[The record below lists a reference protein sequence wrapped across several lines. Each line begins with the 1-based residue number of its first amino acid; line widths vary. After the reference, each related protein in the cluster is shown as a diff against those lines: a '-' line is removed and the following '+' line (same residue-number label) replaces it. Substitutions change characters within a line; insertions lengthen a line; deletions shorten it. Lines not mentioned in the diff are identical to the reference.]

1 MLRSAGHEVF
11 TPSLTGLG
19 ERSHL
24 LSPEI
29 DLTTHVH
36 DVANAILYED
46 LSDVVLV
53 GYSYGGSVV
62 TGALDYIGDRVRD
75 LVYLDA
81 FLPHDG
87 QSIDDMMGV
96 TRAAFG
102 LGVSWLVPPLP
113 RTFEHPEEESFVQLR
128 RSDQPIR
135 CFVEP
140 VRLAKPVEE
149 YEFSRTYIKATGEPR
164 PTPTHPFWEAAD
176 RVMGDERWR
185 YREIATNHM
194 IPSNRPAE
202 LVELLLELV

>member
-1 MLRSAGHEVF
+1 MATFVLVHGAWSGAHTFRRVRPMLRSAGHEVF

-75 LVYLDA
+75 LVYL
-81 FLPHDG
+81 
-87 QSIDDMMGV
+87 
-96 TRAAFG
+96 
-102 LGVSWLVPPLP
+102 
-113 RTFEHPEEESFVQLR
+113 
-128 RSDQPIR
+128 
-135 CFVEP
+135 
-140 VRLAKPVEE
+140 
-149 YEFSRTYIKATGEPR
+149 
-164 PTPTHPFWEAAD
+164 
-176 RVMGDERWR
+176 
-185 YREIATNHM
+185 
-194 IPSNRPAE
+194 
-202 LVELLLELV
+202 

>member
-29 DLTTHVH
+29 GLTTHVH

-46 LSDVVLV
+46 LSEIVLV
-53 GYSYGGSVV
+53 GYSYGGSVA
-62 TGALDYIGDRVRD
+62 TGALEFIADRVRD

-81 FLPHDG
+81 FLPSDG

-96 TRAAFG
+96 ARTSFG

-113 RTFEHPEEESFVQLR
+113 RTFENPEEETFVQLR

-140 VRLAKPVEE
+140 VKLTKPVED

-164 PTPTHPFWEAAD
+164 PAQSHPFWEAAD
-176 RVMGDERWR
+176 RVVGDERWR